1 MILQENYQ
9 LANGLTI
16 PKLGLGTWEI
26 DDDKVNKVVEA
37 AIEIGY
43 RHIDTAQAYGN
54 ERGVGEGIKNS
65 LIARE
70 KLFVTTKV
78 EAEIKNYDDAF
89 TSIKQSL
96 KRMKLNY
103 LDLILIHSPQP
114 WDDFRTDKNYDKENL
129 EVWRALEQAQID
141 GLVRSIGVSN
151 FKIADL
157 DNLLTHAKI
166 KPVVNQFLAHIS
178 NTPTDII
185 TYCKE
190 QDILVEAYSPIA
202 HGQIL
207 QHPEI
212 KKMAEKYDVSVPQL
226 SIKYC
231 LELGLLP
238 LPKSGNPKHIT
249 ENAMLDFNI
258 EKKDLD
264 ELKRIGEITDYGD
277 ANVYKVFSQGTK

>member
-9 LANGLTI
+9 LVNGLAI

-114 WDDFRTDKNYDKENL
+114 WNDFRTDKNYDKENL

-249 ENAMLDFNI
+249 ENAILDFNI

-264 ELKRIGEITDYGD
+264 ELKRIDEITDYGD

>member
-9 LANGLTI
+9 LVNGLAI

-114 WDDFRTDKNYDKENL
+114 WNDFRTDKNYDKENL

-141 GLVRSIGVSN
+141 GLVRSIGISN

-249 ENAMLDFNI
+249 ENAILDFNI

-264 ELKRIGEITDYGD
+264 ELKRIDEITDYGD

>member
-9 LANGLTI
+9 LVNGLAI

-96 KRMKLNY
+96 KRMKLDY